1 MMPDT
6 QVRTKPKCL
15 LLLEKLLL
23 MNPTFFSFYYGNFDT
38 ECKQLD
44 MMVQGRID
52 RTRTVSRSEAA
63 KVGRPIRSTAARN
76 LATSLPPAAAAA
88 AEAPPCSGDCD
99 NLTPTAERTRMERRD
114 RRPTS
119 SGAEAAAGPS
129 SLRSAAAR
137 IAPSASAARR
147 SSSDAR
153 GAGSGSPSPASS
165 ARSHATASDRR
176 RRRSPLSPANQTEN
190 DKQ

>member
-1 MMPDT
+1 
-6 QVRTKPKCL
+6 
-15 LLLEKLLL
+15 
-23 MNPTFFSFYYGNFDT
+23 
-38 ECKQLD
+38 
-44 MMVQGRID
+44 
-52 RTRTVSRSEAA
+52 
-63 KVGRPIRSTAARN
+63 VGRPIRSTAARN

-88 AEAPPCSGDCD
+88 EAPPCSGDCD
-99 NLTPTAERTRMERRD
+99 HEFTIERTQMERRD

-165 ARSHATASDRR
+165 DRSHATASDRR
-176 RRRSPLSPANQTEN
+176 RRSRLSSANQTN
-190 DKQ
+190 KQKTISGKRRAAVNHESITAASGG